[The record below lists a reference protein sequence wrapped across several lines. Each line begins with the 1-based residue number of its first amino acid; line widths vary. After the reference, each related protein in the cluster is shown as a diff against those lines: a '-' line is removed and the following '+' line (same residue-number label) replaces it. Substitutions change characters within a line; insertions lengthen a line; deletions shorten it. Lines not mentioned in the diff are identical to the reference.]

1 MLTLEITSQFRRDY
15 KRIRKRGYDLSLL
28 KAVID
33 TLLAGQQ
40 LAPRYRD
47 HALTGDMKAYR
58 ECHIQPDWLLIYL
71 KENDVLILTLV
82 DMGTHADLFDM

>member
-40 LAPRYRD
+40 LAP
-47 HALTGDMKAYR
+47 
-58 ECHIQPDWLLIYL
+58 
-71 KENDVLILTLV
+71 
-82 DMGTHADLFDM
+82 